1 MKLQTNTQKQIKS
14 SHQRLAEIGE
24 ILATAIRSLEIKE
37 TSKIR
42 DEQLDLQAY
51 PSVHRP
57 SNNLNL
63 ERL

>member
-1 MKLQTNTQKQIKS
+1 
-14 SHQRLAEIGE
+14 LAEIGE
-24 ILATAIRSLEIKE
+24 ILATAIRRLEAKE

-42 DEQLDLQAY
+42 DEQLDSNYL
-51 PSVHRP
+51 PSVHRA

>member
-1 MKLQTNTQKQIKS
+1 MQLQTKAQKQIRS
-14 SHQRLAEIGE
+14 PHQRLAEIGE
-24 ILATAIRSLEIKE
+24 ILATAIRRLETKE

-42 DEQLDLQAY
+42 DEQLDSNYL
-51 PSVHRP
+51 PSVHIP

>member
-14 SHQRLAEIGE
+14 PHQRLAEIGE
-24 ILATAIRSLEIKE
+24 ILATAIRRLDIKE

-42 DEQLDLQAY
+42 DEQLDSNSLR
-51 PSVHRP
+51 SVHRP

>member
-1 MKLQTNTQKQIKS
+1 
-14 SHQRLAEIGE
+14 LAEIGE
-24 ILATAIRSLEIKE
+24 ILATAIRRLETKE

-42 DEQLDLQAY
+42 DEQLDSNYL

-57 SNNLNL
+57 SDNLNL

>member
-24 ILATAIRSLEIKE
+24 ILATAIRRLETKE
-37 TSKIR
+37 TFKNR
-42 DEQLDLQAY
+42 DEQLDSNYL

>member
-14 SHQRLAEIGE
+14 PHQRLAEIGE
-24 ILATAIRSLEIKE
+24 ILATAIRRLDTKE
-37 TSKIR
+37 TSLKR
-42 DEQLDLQAY
+42 DEQLDLQPFA
-51 PSVHRP
+51 SVHGA

>member
-1 MKLQTNTQKQIKS
+1 MKLQTKAQKQIKS
-14 SHQRLAEIGE
+14 PHQRLAEIGE
-24 ILATAIRSLEIKE
+24 ILATAIRRLEIKE

-42 DEQLDLQAY
+42 DEQLDSNYL
-51 PSVHRP
+51 PSVHRA

>member
-1 MKLQTNTQKQIKS
+1 MQLRTKAQKQIKS
-14 SHQRLAEIGE
+14 PHQRLAEIGE
-24 ILATAIRSLEIKE
+24 ILATAIRRLETKE

-42 DEQLDLQAY
+42 DEQLDSNYL
-51 PSVHRP
+51 PSVHRA